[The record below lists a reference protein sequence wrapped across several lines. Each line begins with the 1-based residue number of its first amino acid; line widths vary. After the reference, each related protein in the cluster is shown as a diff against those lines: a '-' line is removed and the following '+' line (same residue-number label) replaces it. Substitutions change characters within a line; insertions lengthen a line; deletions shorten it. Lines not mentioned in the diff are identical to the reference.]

1 MSIRSFAAAVALTIA
16 TTAAAT
22 APALAETGVTKTSY
36 VRTGDLNLATDS
48 GRTTLDRRIKR
59 AANAVCDFGFSGT
72 IDQVAAADECR
83 RAALK
88 SARAQAQRVIAS
100 AAQPR
105 LALAGAGA

>member
-1 MSIRSFAAAVALTIA
+1 MSIRSLAAAIALTIV

-22 APALAETGVTKTSY
+22 APALAQTGEARTTY
-36 VRTGDLNLATDS
+36 VRTGDLDLATDS

-59 AANAVCDFGFSGT
+59 AANAVCDFGTSRT
-72 IDQVAAADECR
+72 IDLVAAADECR

-88 SARAQAQRVIAS
+88 SGRAQAQRVIVS

-105 LALAGAGA
+105 LALAGGGA